1 MTVDRYTHLWELVI
15 QPYIILVLQPFNR
28 VITVSSPARVH
39 KLCKQFL
46 HPDKGSRTGFQPM
59 EGGPNSHM
67 KVVGYSHDVH
77 ATIVRNW
84 ACLARPTIAVEFT
97 DG

>member
-1 MTVDRYTHLWELVI
+1 
-15 QPYIILVLQPFNR
+15 
-28 VITVSSPARVH
+28 
-39 KLCKQFL
+39 
-46 HPDKGSRTGFQPM
+46 M

-84 ACLARPTIAVEFT
+84 ACLARPAIAVEFT
-97 DG
+97 AG